1 MTSFSVTD
9 TNPELTNVLIN
20 ILVEGF
26 KTDRTDVYIKLFSF
40 KGINGLYFIPR
51 RFHQTLLF
59 F

>member
-40 KGINGLYFIPR
+40 KAIDGLFY
-51 RFHQTLLF
+51 T
-59 F
+59 